1 MKQTKHLISPST
13 LTSRTLPLSSL
24 YLAKQRRSQNG
35 FALVVAL
42 SLMAFVVLLL
52 LSLTSLVRVST
63 EVSARQ
69 VDVLLARQNALLSM
83 QVALGKLQQYTGP
96 DQRVTALSGSL
107 EGGTTSEVGSIQPG
121 SQHWVGVWD
130 SDPDSSSYG
139 IQLGQ
144 ENAVQA
150 EWLISKGDELNPL
163 TNDPVAASGVT
174 IDGLIPRANAE
185 SYALLLG
192 PGDLRDSNQTSV
204 LPNVN
209 DFVVAPTLPIED
221 VGSFAYW
228 VSDEG
233 QKAKIIAD
241 LHEEEYTQ
249 MTDEEISHRKIAAP
263 QRSGVEAIAGLSAF
277 GGNGDVLNSDIK
289 KLNSF
294 DDAALI
300 SLDPTL
306 LNTIKT
312 NYHALSL
319 SSKGVLTDV
328 KNGGLKK
335 DLTHEF
341 HPTLSKD
348 ELKNEQIFGTIAL
361 TDRRFSLISTRPKFI
376 SAENNRTSEDLGG
389 PYWDQLRSYA
399 NAKPED
405 GVIEFQPHSDY
416 SYGVMPV
423 VTQIKWYYHAIWV
436 NHPGNQI
443 GARFIIMPLLVF
455 NNPYPYTLR
464 MPDTYMQV
472 LHGPTSNKGST
483 DPLTGLDTG
492 DERCAG
498 MKIRVPGGGYFTTGS
513 FSSPEA
519 ENFISELQSGNAY
532 VEYLPDFQFNPN
544 VGGHKPSYITY
555 TISAYDFPPGA
566 TRVFSPTQG
575 LNEIERDINN
585 LNNPATGL
593 NRFVEGNFGGSGF
606 YIDVPG
612 RFNVSDLKNGD
623 IGYLP
628 PLRIEGEHSND
639 IHVIF
644 GTETEISTRNE
655 VGSGQYSVV
664 KNPFKII
671 YRLGA
676 YGLADGSHV
685 FTKTYRPA
693 ADKSPLT
700 AVQGP
705 SFGFDHSLRLP
716 VNYWDSATGLV
727 QGGKHKIAWLAQY
740 NPAANFSMRTPLE
753 WRATNWQGNF
763 NTNPSYIGGTV
774 FNSLDYAVQGPFFGA
789 ADTVGGSNEVILFD
803 LPSEEN
809 PLTSIGQLMHAN
821 PSRNFD
827 FDFNQDGEYVD
838 DMLENY
844 YYDEYYYGN
853 NIQPA
858 YAIGNS
864 LASGKI
870 ADRDFSRDKLTETY
884 LSWLKKIGRR
894 SRDGNGL
901 RRIGVHYDYSYL
913 LNDALWDSYFFSS
926 LDFDEEDFIDKFPH
940 KNGRMIKHGDPS
952 SVEIETDGFNKSAAN
967 LMVDGA
973 FNVNSTSKK
982 AWMAIL
988 ASYLNVGKF
997 ASPDEAS
1004 FQRLVDPLGTSL
1016 SAAEGTSSAN
1026 AYIGYRR
1033 LTLAEIESL
1042 AEEIVTENRRR
1053 MQAYGSPSR
1062 DRPYLS
1068 MSEFVNRTL
1077 NTRIP
1082 RNASDMRLKG
1092 PLQAAIDETNINTN
1106 FDLNAELIEASSSRR
1121 AFGPTCEAHAQD
1133 YVSRHLTTYLS
1144 QADILARLGSI
1155 LSVRSDTFKVRA
1167 YGDAR
1172 DPTTGEINSKVWCE
1186 AIVQRIP
1193 DYVSDEDEPDIDPD
1207 DPTFSLVNQKWG
1219 RRCKI
1224 VSVRWLTE
1232 DDILN

>member
-1 MKQTKHLISPST
+1 MPE
-13 LTSRTLPLSSL
+13 SSQS
-24 YLAKQRRSQNG
+24 LARQSRSQGG

-83 QVALGKLQQYTGP
+83 QVALGKLQQYTGQ

-107 EGGTTSEVGSIQPG
+107 RGGPTTDGGSIQPG
-121 SQHWVGVWD
+121 SQHWMGVWD
-130 SDPDSSSYG
+130 SDEDSSGYG
-139 IQLGQ
+139 NQLGQ
-144 ENAVQA
+144 DNAVQA
-150 EWLISKGDELNPL
+150 EWLISRGDELNPL
-163 TNDPVAASGVT
+163 TDDPVLASGVT
-174 IDGLIPRANAE
+174 TDGIIPRANAE
-185 SYALLLG
+185 TYALLLG

-241 LHEEEYTQ
+241 LHAAEYAEMSEEEINQ
-249 MTDEEISHRKIAAP
+249 RKIAAP
-263 QRSGVEAIAGLSAF
+263 QRNGVEAIAGLGAF
-277 GGNGDVLNSDIK
+277 AGDGDVSNSDIE

-294 DDAALI
+294 EDAALI
-300 SLDPTL
+300 SVDAAL
-306 LNTIKT
+306 LNAIKT

-319 SSKGVLTDV
+319 FGKGVLTDV
-328 KNGGLKK
+328 KNGGLKN

-348 ELKNEQIFGTIAL
+348 ELKNDQIFSTIAL
-361 TDRRFSLISTRPKFI
+361 TDRRYSRVSTRPKFI
-376 SAENNRTSEDLGG
+376 SDENNRSSEDLGG
-389 PYWDQLRSYA
+389 PFWDQLRSYA
-399 NAKPED
+399 NAKPVD
-405 GVIEFQPHSDY
+405 GIVDFQPHGDY
-416 SYGVMPV
+416 SYGVMPI

-472 LHGPTSNKGST
+472 LHGPTSNKGQR
-483 DPLTGLDTG
+483 DPLTGLDLG
-492 DERCAG
+492 DERDLG
-498 MKIRVPGGGYFTTGS
+498 MKIRVPGGGYFTTGA
-513 FSSPEA
+513 FSSPQA
-519 ENFISELQSGNAY
+519 ESFISELQGGDAY
-532 VEYLPDFQFNPN
+532 VDFLPDFQLNPN

-575 LNEIERDINN
+575 LNEIERNIDN
-585 LNNPATGL
+585 LTNPETGL
-593 NRFVEGNFGGSGF
+593 NKFVEGNFGGSGF

-612 RFNVSDLKNGD
+612 RFSISDLKNGK

-639 IHVIF
+639 MHVVF
-644 GTETEISTRNE
+644 GTETEISTRDE
-655 VGSGQYSVV
+655 VGSGLYSVV

-676 YGLADGSHV
+676 YGLADGSHA

-693 ADKSPLT
+693 EDKSPLT

-716 VNYWDSATGLV
+716 VNYWDSANGLV

-753 WRATNWQGNF
+753 WRAANWQGNF

-774 FNSLDYAVQGPFFGA
+774 FNNLDYAVQGPYFGA

-844 YYDEYYYGN
+844 YFDEYYYGN

-870 ADRDFSRDKLTETY
+870 ADRDFSRDKLSETY
-884 LSWLKKIGRR
+884 LSWVKKMGRR
-894 SRDGNGL
+894 PDGNKL
-901 RRIGVHYDYSYL
+901 RRLGVHYDYSYL

-926 LDFDEEDFIDKFPH
+926 IDFDEADFINNFPH
-940 KNGRMIKHGDPS
+940 KNGRIIKHGDPS

-982 AWMAIL
+982 AWMAVL

-997 ASPDEAS
+997 ASPEEAS

-1016 SAAEGTSSAN
+1016 SPAEGSSSSN
-1026 AYIGYRR
+1026 AYVGYRR
-1033 LTLAEIESL
+1033 LTLEEIENL
-1042 AEEIVTENRRR
+1042 AEEIVKENRRR
-1053 MQAYGSPSR
+1053 MQAYGSPAS

-1077 NTRIP
+1077 STSLP
-1082 RNASDMRLKG
+1082 RNVSDMRLKG
-1092 PLQAAIDETNINTN
+1092 PLQAAIDETEINTN
-1106 FDLNAELIEASSSRR
+1106 FDLNGELVEASSARKS
-1121 AFGPTCEAHAQD
+1121 FGPTCEPHAQD

-1193 DYVSDEDEPDIDPD
+1193 DYVSNENEPEIDPE
-1207 DPTFSLVNQKWG
+1207 DPTFNLVNQQWG